1 MASGVIASIAFTDS
15 GDSFMEAQDID
26 LQSIE
31 KTLQEKALQ
40 LEQARLLAHENAMKE
55 IAESK
60 TLEEKKRKAVQDN
73 IDAQEAIH
81 LKRKEEAKTFAAE
94 TAAEE
99 LRLKLLK
106 EQEQNRRLSEVDAMV
121 VRREAMAKKLLEME
135 HAEELAKKELRDLI
149 LSSTMR
155 VDSEHVM
162 DNPLQRFLQPKE

>member
-1 MASGVIASIAFTDS
+1 MQDS
-15 GDSFMEAQDID
+15 
-26 LQSIE
+26 
-31 KTLQEKALQ
+31 
-40 LEQARLLAHENAMKE
+40 
-55 IAESK
+55 
-60 TLEEKKRKAVQDN
+60 

-106 EQEQNRRLSEVDAMV
+106 EQEQNRRLSEVDAMM
-121 VRREAMAKKLLEME
+121 VRREAIAKKLLEME